1 MGCDG
6 GSIPTRSELVK
17 TKKKPEQVDKDTMTA
32 IRWNHC
38 TISKELLTE
47 PIVTCELG
55 FLYNKEEIIKRLLDK
70 TVDPAFS
77 HIKSLKDI
85 IKLNFTANPAYEDD
99 HTHSRFICPV
109 TQIEFN
115 GHYRFVAIRTC
126 GCVLSEK
133 ALKEVPTA
141 VCLKCGKEFTQTD
154 IILLNGS
161 KEEIDNLRQKMLEK
175 REREHLERKE
185 KKSKKNSSS
194 TTTTTTTTTSTV
206 MDNKSDNA
214 ITNGTITTTTTSS
227 ATPLSPGASN
237 DNKKRKREDDVEKV
251 EHEHVNKKVAKEKDT
266 SLPDGADASI
276 YQSLFKKREGN
287 NANLLF
293 FNVTKVK

>member
-17 TKKKPEQVDKDTMTA
+17 TKKKPEQVDKDTMTT

-55 FLYNKEEIIKRLLDK
+55 LLYNKEEIIKRLLDK
-70 TVDPAFS
+70 TIDPAFS

-85 IKLNFTANPAYEDD
+85 IKLNFTPNPAYEDD

-115 GHYRFVAIRTC
+115 GHYRFVAIRSC

-141 VCLKCGKEFTQTD
+141 VCLKCGKEFTQSD

-194 TTTTTTTTTSTV
+194 STTTTTTTSSAV
-206 MDNKSDNA
+206 IDNKNDNA
-214 ITNGTITTTTTSS
+214 ITTTTSS
-227 ATPLSPGASN
+227 ATPLSPRAST
-237 DNKKRKREDDVEKV
+237 DNKKRKREDDVEKI
-251 EHEHVNKKVAKEKDT
+251 EHEHVNKKAAKEKDT